1 MVLGLIPNAS
11 GLQAGLPDYGK
22 NHSIF
27 SSILVE
33 IEITIIVTIIF
44 ELENMIYLF
53 SMSIPKN
60 TLQLGTL

>member
-1 MVLGLIPNAS
+1 MVLGLIPNAP

-22 NHSIF
+22 NQSIF